1 MLLIKILENSQLLIL
16 DKISQKDTIS
26 LTEDGKTITEDLPI
40 AEIFN
45 NYFSNVIRS
54 LCDRNVPT
62 EPGIACS
69 QNIVSTAINKFRNH
83 LSILSINK
91 NMERIGRP
99 SFAFEFV
106 SLEETIKEVNKL
118 SIKKASQTLDIPV
131 KIVKENKD
139 LISYFVYNN
148 FNNALSSSQ
157 YPNGVKY
164 PDVRAVFKK
173 EDKSDKSNYRPISIL
188 LKLSKVYQ
196 RIMQNSIYPYLNKIF
211 SKYQRGFPKGFNVQY
226 CLLEM
231 IEKWGKPLDSGGQ
244 AAAVLTDLSKAFDCT
259 DHEFPIAKLNAYRF
273 NNSSLAFITLPV
285 LVLNS
290 YYSGRKQRTKINSSF
305 SCWAEILFGVPQG
318 SILGPLL
325 FNAYICDLF
334 FEVSDLEYAS
344 FADDTT
350 PYSCLPEM
358 IHILEKLEKGMQ
370 SMFDWFSENFL
381 KANADKCHLIASSK
395 VPVHIQISDIK
406 VTSESRVKLLGIH
419 IDNRLNFDYHV
430 SQLCKKAS
438 KKLHALARIF
448 KYVKTSKR
456 SILVNAFI
464 ILQFS
469 YCPLIWM
476 FHSRKMECSINRIHE
491 RALRLIYPSDS
502 KLTFKELLNK
512 NKTVSIHQK
521 NLQVLATEIFKAKLN
536 ISPEISK
543 ELFSFNVRNYNFRS
557 QSTLKRIKT
566 NSVYFGS
573 ESLSS
578 LAPKIWDLVPD
589 SFKNENSLERFKN
602 RITT

>member
-1 MLLIKILENSQLLIL
+1 
-16 DKISQKDTIS
+16 
-26 LTEDGKTITEDLPI
+26 
-40 AEIFN
+40 
-45 NYFSNVIRS
+45 
-54 LCDRNVPT
+54 
-62 EPGIACS
+62 
-69 QNIVSTAINKFRNH
+69 
-83 LSILSINK
+83 
-91 NMERIGRP
+91 
-99 SFAFEFV
+99 
-106 SLEETIKEVNKL
+106 
-118 SIKKASQTLDIPV
+118 
-131 KIVKENKD
+131 
-139 LISYFVYNN
+139 
-148 FNNALSSSQ
+148 
-157 YPNGVKY
+157 
-164 PDVRAVFKK
+164 
-173 EDKSDKSNYRPISIL
+173 
-188 LKLSKVYQ
+188 
-196 RIMQNSIYPYLNKIF
+196 
-211 SKYQRGFPKGFNVQY
+211 
-226 CLLEM
+226 M
-231 IEKWGKPLDSGGQ
+231 IEKWRKSLDSGGQ
-244 AAAVLTDLSKAFDCT
+244 AAAVLTDLSKAFDCIY
-259 DHEFPIAKLNAYRF
+259 HELLIAKLNAYGF
-273 NNSSLAFITLPV
+273 DNSSLTFIY
-285 LVLNS
+285 S
-290 YYSGRKQRTKINSSF
+290 YLSGRKQRTKINSSF

-325 FNAYICDLF
+325 FSAYICDLF

-358 IHILEKLEKGMQ
+358 IHILEKLEKGIQ

-406 VTSESRVKLLGIH
+406 VTSESRVKLLSIH

-448 KYVKTSKR
+448 KYVETSKR
-456 SILVNAFI
+456 RILVNAFI
-464 ILQFS
+464 ISQFS

-476 FHSRKMECSINRIHE
+476 FHSRKMEHSINRIHE

-521 NLQVLATEIFKAKLN
+521 SLQVLATEIFKAKLN

-602 RITT
+602 RIKTWTTDKCPCRICKIYIGQVGFI